1 MEAAVEIE
9 HQNVYPHAKGREWK
23 VVNTKKKCLY
33 RVRDLM
39 PGEIFGHDELLEH
52 FDNVLQTG
60 QGSLKIPRR

>member
-1 MEAAVEIE
+1 VEAAVEIE

>member
-1 MEAAVEIE
+1 VEAAVEIE

-52 FDNVLQTG
+52 FDNVL
-60 QGSLKIPRR
+60 